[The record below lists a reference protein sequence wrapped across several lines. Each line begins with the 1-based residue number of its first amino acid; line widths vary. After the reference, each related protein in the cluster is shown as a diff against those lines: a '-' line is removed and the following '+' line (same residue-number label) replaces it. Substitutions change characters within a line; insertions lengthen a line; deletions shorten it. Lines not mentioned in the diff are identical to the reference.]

1 MPIPGVF
8 APHAYVNTFGPR
20 TLSFVTTDYI
30 DGEEDSSCSFTGVSL
45 STAASNRWII
55 VGILGLMTNEYT
67 ASTITSCTVNGYP
80 ASIVVQDVHGGDKAI
95 AGIAVAYCPT
105 GTTGTIVV
113 NFNSAIDS
121 CHIAVW
127 KATGLVRY
135 APYDSNTDTS
145 GTMTFSLNTLSDG
158 FIIGIGTSDDTF
170 IGSSTWT
177 NLTERYDTTKAVVT
191 GVRSSS
197 HTVTG
202 ADTTTSGSP
211 VTITLS
217 IGNQDDRVLVAASF

>member
-1 MPIPGVF
+1 MIPGTIPVGNF
-8 APHAYVNTFGPR
+8 VNTFGAR
-20 TLSFVTTDYI
+20 TVSFVTTDYI

-45 STAASNRWII
+45 STASSNRWII
-55 VGILGLMTNEYT
+55 VGICGLMTNEYS
-67 ASTITSCTVNGYP
+67 ASTITSCTVNGYT
-80 ASIVVQDVHGGDKAI
+80 ASIVVQDFHTGDRAI

-127 KATGLVRY
+127 KATGLVRF
-135 APYDSNTDTS
+135 APYDSDTDTS
-145 GTMTFSLNTLSDG
+145 GTMSFSLDTLSNG
-158 FIIGIGTSDDTF
+158 FIIAVGTSDDTF
-170 IGSSTWT
+170 IGPATWT
-177 NLTERYDTTKAVVT
+177 NLTERYDSEKAVVT
-191 GVRSSS
+191 PGRASF

-217 IGNQDDRVLVAASF
+217 IANQDDRVLVAASF